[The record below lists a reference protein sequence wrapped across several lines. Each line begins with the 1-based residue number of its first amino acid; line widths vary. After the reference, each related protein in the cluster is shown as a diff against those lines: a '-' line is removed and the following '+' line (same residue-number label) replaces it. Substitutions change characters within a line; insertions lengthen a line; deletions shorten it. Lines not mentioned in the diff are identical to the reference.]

1 MGKATRKSKV
11 TREAVLAELAA
22 MAEGHHPD
30 CHTITGRFIRDPELQ
45 QASKILRDAI
55 QAEYYHHQ
63 PTSDITP
70 PPPAWLLPA

>member
-1 MGKATRKSKV
+1 MAKPSCKSKV
-11 TREAVLAELAA
+11 AREVVLTELAA
-22 MAEGHHPD
+22 MAEGRHPD
-30 CHTITGRFIRDPELQ
+30 CNTTTERFIRDPELQ

-55 QAEYYHHQ
+55 QAEYRRQ